1 MELNFEGLEMQKL
14 ILLTDRVQRVYEEN
28 RIIFIVIMFTT
39 SKLWSSRCQK
49 WLIFA
54 KNQPQFGQNV

>member
-14 ILLTDRVQRVYEEN
+14 ILLRDRAQGVYEESW
-28 RIIFIVIMFTT
+28 IICLVIMFTT
-39 SKLWSSRCQK
+39 SKLWSSKSQK

>member
-39 SKLWSSRCQK
+39 SKLWSSKCQK